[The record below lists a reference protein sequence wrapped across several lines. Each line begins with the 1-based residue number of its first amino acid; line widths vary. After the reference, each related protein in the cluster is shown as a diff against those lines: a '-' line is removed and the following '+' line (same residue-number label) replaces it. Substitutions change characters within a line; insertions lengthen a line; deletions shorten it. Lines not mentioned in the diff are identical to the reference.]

1 MKSIDGRFEAGRKLQ
16 NGGPHGF
23 VALFFIASFLFSGC
37 QSHTI
42 DPSPEPLQKGGVAY
56 SIPSP
61 TSEPVDQNWWASF
74 KDPKLD
80 AIIGNALDGNFDIMR
95 GLARLDQ
102 ADALT
107 RQAKA
112 AHLPQVDL
120 EANVLRDWADG
131 DTRNRLDWV
140 GGALAWEVD
149 VFNRLGSAALARQSE
164 RAARLEDLQAIRLS
178 LSAEVTDAYF
188 DAVEQRSAL
197 ALLEQQI
204 EVDRDLLELT
214 ELRFEAGLTA
224 SVDVLQQSSVLAET
238 ESLVPPTEALLRV
251 AENRLDVLI
260 GQAPDALDRVN
271 DDDRFVAIG
280 DLPFVGVPSDLL
292 LNRPDLRAFKNE
304 LIAADAEI
312 GQAIAERLPRIML
325 DGSFFYGVGSDFT
338 GPAGVLVGSIV
349 QPLLDW
355 GARKAE
361 VERSRALYVER
372 LALFSQAYLQAIES
386 VENTLYQERKQ
397 REFLERLERRRR
409 FLERTVEETRDRYT
423 NGLTD
428 FLPVLDALKELQ
440 RIERIIVRQERA
452 LLGFRIQLH
461 RALGGRVNATS
472 SEGSI

>member
-1 MKSIDGRFEAGRKLQ
+1 MKKRFGAVCIAP
-16 NGGPHGF
+16 NSGPYR
-23 VALFFIASFLFSGC
+23 FIALVLFAILLLSGC

-42 DPSPEPLQKGGVAY
+42 NPSPEPLQKAGIAY
-56 SIPSP
+56 SMPSP
-61 TSEPVDQNWWASF
+61 TSTPVDQSWWASF
-74 KDPKLD
+74 EDAKLD
-80 AIIGNALDGNFDIMR
+80 TLIDKALNNSFDIMR
-95 GLARLDQ
+95 SLARLDQ

-107 RQAKA
+107 RQARA
-112 AHLPQVDL
+112 ARMPQVDI

-131 DTRNRLDWV
+131 DTRNRLDTI

-149 VFNRLGSAALARQSE
+149 VFNRLGSAALARQAE
-164 RAARLEDLQAIRLS
+164 RAARAEDLEAIRLS

-188 DAVEQRSAL
+188 DAVEQRSQL
-197 ALLEQQI
+197 ALLAKQI
-204 EVDRDLLELT
+204 DADQDLLELT

-238 ESLVPPTEALLRV
+238 ESLVPPTEALLRLS
-251 AENRLDVLI
+251 ENRLDVLI
-260 GQAPDALDRVN
+260 GQPPDAVVRV
-271 DDDRFVAIG
+271 DDNDRFVDIG
-280 DLPFVGVPSDLL
+280 DLPFTGVPSDLL
-292 LNRPDLRAFKNE
+292 LNRPDLRALRNE

-312 GQAIAERLPRIML
+312 GQAIAERLPRITL
-325 DGSFFYGVGSDFT
+325 EGSFFYGDGSEFS
-338 GPAGVLVGSIV
+338 GPAGILLGSIV

-372 LALFSQAYLQAIES
+372 LAIFSQAYLQAIED

-397 REFLERLERRRR
+397 REFLDRLEHRRQ

-428 FLPVLDALKELQ
+428 FLPVLDSIKELQ

-461 RALGGRVNATS
+461 RALGGRVNET
-472 SEGSI
+472 

>member
-1 MKSIDGRFEAGRKLQ
+1 MNYS
-16 NGGPHGF
+16 
-23 VALFFIASFLFSGC
+23 IASP
-37 QSHTI
+37 T
-42 DPSPEPLQKGGVAY
+42 AY
-56 SIPSP
+56 
-61 TSEPVDQNWWASF
+61 PVEVNWWASF
-74 KDPKLD
+74 EDAKL
-80 AIIGNALDGNFDIMR
+80 NALIDKALNSNFDIMR

-107 RQAKA
+107 SQARA
-112 AHLPQVDL
+112 ARLPQVDL
-120 EANVLRDWADG
+120 EASVLRDWADG
-131 DTRNRLDWV
+131 DTRNRLDRV

-149 VFNRLGSAALARQSE
+149 VFNRLGSAALARSSE

-204 EVDRDLLELT
+204 DVDRDLLELT

-224 SVDVLQQSSVLAET
+224 SVDVLQQSSQLAET
-238 ESLVPPTEALLRV
+238 ESLVPPTEALLRIS
-251 AENRLDVLI
+251 ENRLDVLI
-260 GQAPDALDRVN
+260 GQAPDAADRVN
-271 DDDRFVAIG
+271 DDDRFIAIG
-280 DLPFVGVPSDLL
+280 DLPFIGVPSDLL
-292 LNRPDLRAFKNE
+292 LNRPDLRAFRNE

-312 GQAIAERLPRIML
+312 GQAIAERLPRITL
-325 DGSFFYGVGSDFT
+325 DGSLFYGDGSNFT
-338 GPAGVLVGSIV
+338 GPAGILVGSIV

-355 GARKAE
+355 GTRKAE

-372 LALFSQAYLQAIES
+372 LAIFSQAYLQAIED
-386 VENTLYQERKQ
+386 VENTLFQERKQ
-397 REFLERLERRRR
+397 REFLDRLERRRR

-428 FLPVLDALKELQ
+428 FLPVLDSLKELQ

-461 RALGGRVNATS
+461 RALGGRVTATS
-472 SEGSI
+472 IGGSI

>member
-1 MKSIDGRFEAGRKLQ
+1 MTSTKRRFKAGRTLQ
-16 NGGPHGF
+16 NSGTHRF
-23 VALFFIASFLFSGC
+23 VTLIFMGSLLLSGC

-42 DPSPEPLQKGGVAY
+42 NPSPEPLQNGGVAY
-56 SIPSP
+56 SIAP
-61 TSEPVDQNWWASF
+61 TTSYPADHHWWASF
-74 KDPKLD
+74 KDAKLD
-80 AIIGNALDGNFDIMR
+80 ALIYNALNSNFDIMR

-107 RQAKA
+107 SQAKA
-112 AHLPQVDL
+112 ARMPQIDI

-131 DTRNRLDWV
+131 DTRNRLDRV

-149 VFNRLGSAALARQSE
+149 VFNRLGSAALARDSE
-164 RAARLEDLQAIRLS
+164 RTARLEDLQAIRLS
-178 LSAEVTDAYF
+178 LSAEVTEAYF

-204 EVDRDLLELT
+204 DVDRDLLELT

-224 SVDVLQQSSVLAET
+224 SVDVLQQSSQLAET
-238 ESLVPPTEALLRV
+238 ESLVPPTEALLRIS
-251 AENRLDVLI
+251 ENRLDVLI
-260 GQAPDALDRVN
+260 GQAPDAEDRVN
-271 DDDRFVAIG
+271 SNDRFIAIG
-280 DLPFVGVPSDLL
+280 DLPFIGVPSDLL
-292 LNRPDLRAFKNE
+292 LNRPDLRAFKYE

-312 GQAIAERLPRIML
+312 GQAIAERLPRITL
-325 DGSFFYGVGSDFT
+325 DGSLFYGDGSDFT
-338 GPAGVLVGSIV
+338 GPAGILIGSIV
-349 QPLLDW
+349 QPLIDW
-355 GARKAE
+355 GARKAQ

-372 LALFSQAYLQAIES
+372 LAVFSQAYLQAIED

-397 REFLERLERRRR
+397 REFLDRLERRRR
-409 FLERTVEETRDRYT
+409 FLARTVDETRDRYT

-461 RALGGRVNATS
+461 RALGGRVNAASGGGT
-472 SEGSI
+472 I

>member
-1 MKSIDGRFEAGRKLQ
+1 MNYS
-16 NGGPHGF
+16 
-23 VALFFIASFLFSGC
+23 IASP
-37 QSHTI
+37 T
-42 DPSPEPLQKGGVAY
+42 AY
-56 SIPSP
+56 
-61 TSEPVDQNWWASF
+61 PVEVNWWASF
-74 KDPKLD
+74 EDAKL
-80 AIIGNALDGNFDIMR
+80 NALIDKALNSNFDIMR

-107 RQAKA
+107 SQARA
-112 AHLPQVDL
+112 ARLPQVDL
-120 EANVLRDWADG
+120 EASVLRDWADG
-131 DTRNRLDWV
+131 DTRDRLDRV

-149 VFNRLGSAALARQSE
+149 VFNRLGSAALARSSE

-204 EVDRDLLELT
+204 DVDRDLLELT

-224 SVDVLQQSSVLAET
+224 SVDVLQQSSQLAET
-238 ESLVPPTEALLRV
+238 ESLVPPTEALLRIS
-251 AENRLDVLI
+251 ENRLDVLI
-260 GQAPDALDRVN
+260 GQAPDAADRVN
-271 DDDRFVAIG
+271 DDDRFIAIG
-280 DLPFVGVPSDLL
+280 DLPFIGVPSDLL
-292 LNRPDLRAFKNE
+292 LNRPDLRAFRNE

-312 GQAIAERLPRIML
+312 GQAIAERLPRITL
-325 DGSFFYGVGSDFT
+325 DGSLFYGDGSNFT
-338 GPAGVLVGSIV
+338 GPAGILVGSIV

-355 GARKAE
+355 GTRKAE

-372 LALFSQAYLQAIES
+372 LAIFSQAYLQAIED
-386 VENTLYQERKQ
+386 VENTLFQERKQ
-397 REFLERLERRRR
+397 REFLDRLERRRR

-428 FLPVLDALKELQ
+428 FLPVLDSLKELQ

-461 RALGGRVNATS
+461 RALGGRVTATS
-472 SEGSI
+472 IGGSI

>member
-1 MKSIDGRFEAGRKLQ
+1 MTIMNRRLEAGR
-16 NGGPHGF
+16 NGQSWRSHRFVVLIIVAGF
-23 VALFFIASFLFSGC
+23 LISGC

-42 DPSPEPLQKGGVAY
+42 NPSPEPLHKGGVAY

-61 TSEPVDQNWWASF
+61 TPTPVDQNWWASF
-74 KDPKLD
+74 KDAKLD
-80 AIIGNALDGNFDIMR
+80 ALIDNALNSNFNIMR

-112 AHLPQVDL
+112 ARLPQVDL
-120 EANVLRDWADG
+120 EASILRDWADG
-131 DTRNRLDWV
+131 DTRNRLSSV

-149 VFNRLGSAALARQSE
+149 VFNRLGSAALARRSE

-188 DAVEQRSAL
+188 DAIEQRSQL
-197 ALLEQQI
+197 ALLAQQI
-204 EVDRDLLELT
+204 NADKDLLELT
-214 ELRFEAGLTA
+214 ELRFQAGLTA

-251 AENRLDVLI
+251 SENRLDVLI
-260 GQAPDALDRVN
+260 GQAPDAVNRVD

-280 DLPFVGVPSDLL
+280 DLPFTGVPSDLL

-304 LIAADAEI
+304 LVAADAEI
-312 GQAIAERLPRIML
+312 GQAIAERLPRITL
-325 DGSFFYGVGSDFT
+325 DGSFFYGNGSDFT
-338 GPAGVLVGSIV
+338 GPAGILLGSIV

-372 LALFSQAYLQAIES
+372 LAVFSQAYLQAIED

-397 REFLERLERRRR
+397 REFLDRLERRRQ

-428 FLPVLDALKELQ
+428 FLPVLDAIKELQ

-461 RALGGRVNATS
+461 RALGGRVNPT
-472 SEGSI
+472 

>member
-1 MKSIDGRFEAGRKLQ
+1 MTYS
-16 NGGPHGF
+16 
-23 VALFFIASFLFSGC
+23 IASP
-37 QSHTI
+37 T
-42 DPSPEPLQKGGVAY
+42 AY
-56 SIPSP
+56 
-61 TSEPVDQNWWASF
+61 PVEVNWWASF
-74 KDPKLD
+74 EDAKL
-80 AIIGNALDGNFDIMR
+80 NALIDKALNSNFDIMR

-107 RQAKA
+107 SQARA
-112 AHLPQVDL
+112 ARLPQVDL
-120 EANVLRDWADG
+120 EASVLRDWADG
-131 DTRNRLDWV
+131 DTRNRLDRV

-149 VFNRLGSAALARQSE
+149 VFNRLGSAALARSSE

-204 EVDRDLLELT
+204 DVDRDLLELT

-224 SVDVLQQSSVLAET
+224 SVDVLQQSSQLAET
-238 ESLVPPTEALLRV
+238 ESLVPPTEALLRIS
-251 AENRLDVLI
+251 ENRLDVLI
-260 GQAPDALDRVN
+260 GQAPDAADRVN
-271 DDDRFVAIG
+271 DDDRFIAIG
-280 DLPFVGVPSDLL
+280 DLPFIGVPSDLL
-292 LNRPDLRAFKNE
+292 LNRPDLRAFRNE

-312 GQAIAERLPRIML
+312 GQAIAERLPRITL
-325 DGSFFYGVGSDFT
+325 DGSLFYGDGSNFT
-338 GPAGVLVGSIV
+338 GPAGILVGSIV

-355 GARKAE
+355 GTRKAE

-372 LALFSQAYLQAIES
+372 LAIFSQAYLQAIED
-386 VENTLYQERKQ
+386 VENTLFQERKQ
-397 REFLERLERRRR
+397 REFLDRLERRRR

-428 FLPVLDALKELQ
+428 FLPVLDSLKELQ

-461 RALGGRVNATS
+461 RALGGRVTATS
-472 SEGSI
+472 IGGSI